1 MVVTPSSI
9 LTSTTQV
16 PDVEL
21 SLDEGSNEV
30 LEDSDDEPVI
40 KIRVSDSDDA
50 FDDEPDTEAIGTRFR
65 SLFSLIS
72 LLFLLFLAHPFICL
86 ACYLITQP

>member
-1 MVVTPSSI
+1 M
-9 LTSTTQV
+9 
-16 PDVEL
+16 EL

-30 LEDSDDEPVI
+30 LEDSDDKPII
-40 KIRVSDSDDA
+40 KMRVSDSDDA